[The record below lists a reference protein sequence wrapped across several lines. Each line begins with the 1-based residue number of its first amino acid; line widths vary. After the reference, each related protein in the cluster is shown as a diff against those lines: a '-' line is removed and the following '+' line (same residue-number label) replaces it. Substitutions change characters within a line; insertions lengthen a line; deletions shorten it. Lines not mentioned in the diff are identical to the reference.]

1 MTLWRYIA
9 AKSKLWKQ
17 IYSVS
22 TIISLRKKKKGIKKE
37 RKERDGEGN
46 QYIKKD
52 LTGEFPSWLSGTK
65 SD

>member
-22 TIISLRKKKKGIKKE
+22 TIISLRKKKKELRKKG
-37 RKERDGEGN
+37 RKGMEKEIN
-46 QYIKKD
+46 TLKK
-52 LTGEFPSWLSGTK
+52 T
-65 SD
+65 

>member
-1 MTLWRYIA
+1 MEIYISKIQTLEANLLSFYNNIT
-9 AKSKLWKQ
+9 Q
-17 IYSVS
+17 E
-22 TIISLRKKKKGIKKE
+22 KKKKGIKKE